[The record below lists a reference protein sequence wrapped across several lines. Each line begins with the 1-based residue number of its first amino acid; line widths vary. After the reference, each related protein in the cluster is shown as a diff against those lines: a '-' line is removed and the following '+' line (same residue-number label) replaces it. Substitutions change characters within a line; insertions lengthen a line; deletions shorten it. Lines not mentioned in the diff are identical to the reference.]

1 MEKHAV
7 LLTESAELLFFFRE
21 KLRPLSWTVTSL
33 PWELAALLTY
43 IHIHPVSALILDDTP
58 ENPALVWA
66 RALLYHPLIAGY
78 PIVPLLL
85 EAHHRDR
92 SVCLELGISHLIN
105 KPVSSERFLSV
116 WQEWELEQSQ
126 PLTRQIQVG
135 VRAFSAKAP
144 DVAWQAW
151 GGIVFP
157 PDLAHVPGYKHMLQG
172 DLQRAEKELLLC
184 TKAERR
190 TSRLLAV
197 AEFYLRV
204 QMPHLALQFFSFIEN
219 RIEFTRFLGSSIAQA
234 HILLGDYES
243 AILRLEKYTQ
253 MNYFRSA
260 SLTVLGHLLYARNR
274 REEVERMLQEDV
286 AAYSKVKRTWSQTL
300 GHR

>member
-7 LLTESAELLFFFRE
+7 LLTESTELLFFLRE
-21 KLRPLSWTVTSL
+21 KLRTFSWTVTSL
-33 PWELAALLTY
+33 PWDLAALLT
-43 IHIHPVSALILDDTP
+43 HIQTHPVSAVILDDTP

-66 RALLYHPLIAGY
+66 QALSYHPLIAGY
-78 PIVPLLL
+78 PLVPLLL

-92 SVCLELGISHLIN
+92 SIYLELGLSHLVD
-105 KPVSSERFLSV
+105 KPVSSEHFLSI
-116 WQEWELEQSQ
+116 WKEWEQEQTP
-126 PLTRQIQVG
+126 PLMQQIQTG
-135 VRAFSAKAP
+135 IRAFSAKSPEA
-144 DVAWQAW
+144 AWQAW
-151 GGIVFP
+151 EGLPFP
-157 PDLAHVPGYKHMLQG
+157 PDLAHLPGYKHLLQG
-172 DLQRAEKELLLC
+172 DPRRAEKELLLC
-184 TKAERR
+184 AKAERR

-219 RIEFTRFLGSSIAQA
+219 RIEFHRFLGSSIAQA

-243 AILRLEKYTQ
+243 AILSLEKYTQ

-274 REEVERMLQEDV
+274 REEVGRMLQEDV